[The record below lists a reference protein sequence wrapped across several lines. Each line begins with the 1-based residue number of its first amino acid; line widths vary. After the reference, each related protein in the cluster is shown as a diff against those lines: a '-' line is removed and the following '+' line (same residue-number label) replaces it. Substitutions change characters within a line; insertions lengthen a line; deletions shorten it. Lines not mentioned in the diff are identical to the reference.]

1 MIEIKPGL
9 TLQEDEIRFTFS
21 RSGGPGGQ
29 NVNKVNTKVT
39 LWFDVTASPSLSDD
53 QKQKLQHRL
62 GNRITR
68 DGILQI
74 VSAQFRTQ
82 KANREDVLRKFVELV
97 AAALKDRPRRK
108 KTRIP
113 KGVKE
118 ARLQAKKQRGALKA
132 SRMKKDWNS

>member
-9 TLQEDEIRFTFS
+9 TLQQDEIRFTFS

-62 GNRITR
+62 GNRVTK

-82 KANREDVLRKFVELV
+82 KANREDVLRRFVELIT
-97 AAALKDRPRRK
+97 AALKDRPRRK
-108 KTRIP
+108 KTGIP

-118 ARLQAKKQRGALKA
+118 ARLQAKKHRGALKA